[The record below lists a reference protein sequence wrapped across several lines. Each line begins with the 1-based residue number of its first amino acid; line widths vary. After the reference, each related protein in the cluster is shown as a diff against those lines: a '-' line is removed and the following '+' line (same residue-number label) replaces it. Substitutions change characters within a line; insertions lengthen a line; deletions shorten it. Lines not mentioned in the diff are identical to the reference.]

1 MAGFLGNLQI
11 LGQVC
16 CYGLVIM
23 VVLLTLRRRA
33 YRNVRA
39 VLAGF
44 SANSMG
50 TLIRLILAP
59 TPWLR

>member
-11 LGQVC
+11 LEQVC

-23 VVLLTLRRRA
+23 VVFLTLCRRA

-39 VLAGF
+39 VLAAF
-44 SANSMG
+44 SAKSIE

-59 TPWLR
+59 PSWLR